1 MFSPLIIGLV
11 SLDLANI
18 QTRIQNVGGDV
29 DITSASGE
37 GASILAWVQRLLVQ
51 SDA

>member
-18 QTRIQNVGGDV
+18 QTRVQKVG
-29 DITSASGE
+29 GE
-37 GASILAWVQRLLVQ
+37 GASILAWVPRHLAQ

>member
-29 DITSASGE
+29 DITSTPGSGT
-37 GASILAWVQRLLVQ
+37 SILAWVPRLP
-51 SDA
+51 AEPMP